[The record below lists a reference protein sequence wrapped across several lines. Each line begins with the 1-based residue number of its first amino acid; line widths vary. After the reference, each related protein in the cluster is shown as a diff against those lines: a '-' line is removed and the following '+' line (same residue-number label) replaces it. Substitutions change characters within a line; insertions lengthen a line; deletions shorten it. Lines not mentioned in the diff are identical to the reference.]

1 MELDDNARE
10 AVRKLG
16 DAINAAV
23 EKSAPVAEAI
33 KNLREI
39 GFEPNLTL
47 KLEIGLQEMDSG
59 FDDFH
64 EDVELE
70 LTDEDLHTLRR
81 MKIKIDE

>member
-1 MELDDNARE
+1 MELDDNAKEGVRE
-10 AVRKLG
+10 LG

-23 EKSAPVAEAI
+23 EKSERVAEAI

-47 KLEIGLQEMDSG
+47 KLEIGLQEIGGD
-59 FDDFH
+59 FDDLP
-64 EDVELE
+64 ESVELE

-81 MKIKIDE
+81 MKIKF